1 MADNTNKKPNIFSR
15 MGKFFKECRSE
26 FKKLVW
32 PSKEQLFKNSSLVI
46 VTMSIFGAVL
56 FLVDLG
62 LGEGIYALKDLIKYI
77 KPV

>member
-46 VTMSIFGAVL
+46 VTMSIFGAAL

-62 LGEGIYALKDLIKYI
+62 LSEGIYALKDLINYI